1 MKIGVFSDTHLGNTM
16 YRDHNNLTLGDRDFG
31 RKDDYKDTF
40 FEAIDIFLDV
50 RPDYVFHLG
59 DLLESKAEGEIYNE
73 SLKLAVEGL
82 RKLIKNGIKVVLI
95 EGNHD
100 FVKSHSEEGRSFS
113 IFESIFQDD
122 IKRGSLVI
130 VRANRYRIIET
141 EKFPVAAFGYFDE
154 SDPNILKN
162 KLKEV
167 SDELKDRIGILLM
180 HQTVGEDQPSPILRY
195 SDIPENFRLILNGH
209 IHKPLIKVI
218 PARDGYRLFIN
229 PGSTEYENSSE
240 TVDYKYLYQLADDRV
255 FLKVVLKGVYI
266 LDDNILKIEKETSG
280 EIIPKDH
287 ISDENFK
294 VLKKCRPFINFDC
307 EDWRTL
313 EEVLV
318 RIRDLGLKPPYIVVS
333 PRKNDN
339 IDRVKVEL
347 QSLIERGLIHKYIL
361 KSFKSKDDNKHDVH
375 THSEGLNFYD
385 MPEVRA
391 YRNLLRS
398 LVNLDK
404 EEEIEKELRKFFGV

>member
-40 FEAIDIFLDV
+40 LEAIGIFLDV

-73 SLKLAVEGL
+73 SLKLAVEGF
-82 RKLIKNGIKVVLI
+82 RKLIKNGIKVVLL

-113 IFESIFQDD
+113 ILESIFQDE

-141 EKFPVAAFGYFDE
+141 EKFPVAVFGYFDE

-180 HQTVGEDQPSPILRY
+180 HQTVGEDQPSHILKY

-240 TVDYKYLYQLADDRV
+240 AFDYKYLYQLADDRV
-255 FLKVVLKGVYI
+255 FLKVILKGVYI
-266 LDDNILKIEKETSG
+266 LDSGGLEIEKKASNEM
-280 EIIPKDH
+280 IPKDH

-294 VLKKCRPFINFDC
+294 VLKKCRPFIDFDC
-307 EDWRTL
+307 EDWRML

-318 RIRDLGLKPPYIVVS
+318 RIKDLGLKPPYMVVN
-333 PRKNDN
+333 PRENDN
-339 IDRVKVEL
+339 IDRVKMEL
-347 QSLIERGLIHKYIL
+347 QSLIGRGLIHKYIL
-361 KSFKSKDDNKHDVH
+361 KPFKSKDDNKHDAY

-391 YRNLLRS
+391 YRNLLRN

-404 EEEIEKELRKFFGV
+404 EEEIEKELREFFGV